1 MNPGKSGIPGKSG
14 NVFSASYG
22 EQGRGYVSNP
32 PLSAS
37 FFQSFTGNPA
47 FRRAIPVTAS
57 ENPIYNEA
65 C

>member
-22 EQGRGYVSNP
+22 EQGRGCVSNP

-37 FFQSFTGNPA
+37 FFSLVYSPSPIQ
-47 FRRAIPVTAS
+47 RATVFDNQI
-57 ENPIYNEA
+57 
-65 C
+65 